1 MSVPFSYKL
10 FSKLIYRIPYDFLRF
25 NFFIF
30 YSLRQANFRRKRKPN
45 IFGFKNVMEREKSK
59 IITFVK
65 RSITSKLFGKITLLP
80 LKFRK
85 ASNSTDVT
93 FIAPLRIRFWRS
105 KSTLDSLKRL
115 FNVFSRKP
123 SLVPPEIWQKETNS
137 KVQEHQQ
144 QKSDRLTWFKSCI
157 LRYAIKNS
165 LATNIFKNIC
175 EQNSQFCK
183 LYLSSNCYKQY
194 YFLDIHVCV

>member
-1 MSVPFSYKL
+1 M
-10 FSKLIYRIPYDFLRF
+10 
-25 NFFIF
+25 
-30 YSLRQANFRRKRKPN
+30 
-45 IFGFKNVMEREKSK
+45 MEREKSK

-123 SLVPPEIWQKETNS
+123 SLAPPEKWQLRSFSTSQKETNS
-137 KVQEHQQ
+137 KVWEHQQ
-144 QKSDRLTWFKSCI
+144 EKSDRLTWFKS
-157 LRYAIKNS
+157 
-165 LATNIFKNIC
+165 
-175 EQNSQFCK
+175 
-183 LYLSSNCYKQY
+183 
-194 YFLDIHVCV
+194 